1 MKFYTG
7 VIKMKYLITEME
19 MKFLMIGRASL
30 VTQMLKNLPAM
41 QEAQVQSLGQEDSLE
56 KSKLLTSN
64 KAYLILPT

>member
-7 VIKMKYLITEME
+7 VIKMKYLMTEME

-64 KAYLILPT
+64 KAYRILPT

>member
-7 VIKMKYLITEME
+7 VIKMKYLMTEME

-30 VTQMLKNLPAM
+30 MIQMLKNLPAM